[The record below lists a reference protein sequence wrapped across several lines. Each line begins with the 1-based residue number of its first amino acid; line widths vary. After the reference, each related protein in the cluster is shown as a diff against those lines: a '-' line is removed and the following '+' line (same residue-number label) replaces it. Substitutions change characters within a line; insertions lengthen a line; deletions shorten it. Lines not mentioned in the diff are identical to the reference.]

1 MPGQHII
8 KFFIYLAAVSIF
20 YILFKQVIDVLK
32 TQPQCGTISDCTD
45 TLGYLNTF
53 EPYFLF
59 VALLVGV
66 IWLIVKGINASNREV
81 RQ

>member
-1 MPGQHII
+1 MPGQHLI
-8 KFFIYLAAVSIF
+8 KYFIYLAGGSLF

-32 TQPQCGTISDCTD
+32 TQPQCGILTDCND

-59 VALLVGV
+59 IALIVGTL
-66 IWLIVKGINASNREV
+66 WLIIKGINVSERDV
-81 RQ
+81 TR

>member
-8 KFFIYLAAVSIF
+8 KFFIYLAGVSLF

-32 TQPQCGTISDCTD
+32 TQPQCGGLTDCND
-45 TLGYLNTF
+45 TLGYLNAF

-59 VALLVGV
+59 VALIVGV
-66 IWLIVKGINASNREV
+66 LWLIVKGINASDRNVAR
-81 RQ
+81 